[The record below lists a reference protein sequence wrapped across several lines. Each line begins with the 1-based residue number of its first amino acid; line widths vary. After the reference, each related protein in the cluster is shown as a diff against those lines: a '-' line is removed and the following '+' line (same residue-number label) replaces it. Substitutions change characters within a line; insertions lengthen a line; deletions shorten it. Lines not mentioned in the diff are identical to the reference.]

1 MPRLVPL
8 ELVVE
13 THLPFQPRACALPP
27 NLRRMG
33 HVSQLCS
40 SEVGNGD
47 IRLLSVSLSHRGIP
61 VMQSK
66 ASRTLPRAAWRA
78 GRFPGGTATMWS
90 GRAGFLADLYQE
102 TISHH
107 GQKIY
112 SGLSPPLFCSR
123 KDHGQFSELFLW

>member
-47 IRLLSVSLSHRGIP
+47 IRLLSVSLSHRCIP

-78 GRFPGGTATMWS
+78 GRFPGGNSHYVVWQGWFLGRPVSGDNIASWTENIFGAFSSTLLLKERPWS
-90 GRAGFLADLYQE
+90 VQ
-102 TISHH
+102 
-107 GQKIY
+107 
-112 SGLSPPLFCSR
+112 
-123 KDHGQFSELFLW
+123 